1 MNINP
6 NSLPTSQKF
15 ACCCCIYEGDA
26 SHAFCEAHVNL
37 DESSASNGSCDV
49 EMGAAFGEVAHFDSM
64 LFVVIVKPVRG
75 NALFLLF
82 IGLRVLVF

>member
-6 NSLPTSQKF
+6 NSFPTSQKF
-15 ACCCCIYEGDA
+15 ACCSSIYECDV

-37 DESSASNGSCDV
+37 DESSASNGSCDIEV
-49 EMGAAFGEVAHFDSM
+49 GAAFGEVAHFDSM
-64 LFVVIVKPVRG
+64 LFVVIVKPVG
-75 NALFLLF
+75 GSALLLLF